1 MKSFGKPKQLRQ
13 YRNQIKE
20 SNMPDYYPMYLNI
33 AGKKCVIIGG
43 GTIAQ
48 GKIAGFRDA
57 GASITLISPDAT
69 PGIRRA
75 ATNGQIQWFER
86 KYEPGDLKGAFIA
99 VAATNVWYINKEI
112 FDEAG

>member
-1 MKSFGKPKQLRQ
+1 MA
-13 YRNQIKE
+13 
-20 SNMPDYYPMYLNI
+20 DYYPTYLNL

-57 GASITLISPDAT
+57 GATITLISPDAT
-69 PGIRRA
+69 PGILKA
-75 ATNGQIQWFER
+75 ANDGYIQWFER

-99 VAATNVWYINKEI
+99 VVDAAGSFAHLIGFTDGVGYFVE
-112 FDEAG
+112 FSSSFVEAEFNH